1 MIRGDSQGTAIPEA
15 VASHQW
21 PKPSP
26 KSFFCCQ
33 VVGWFPKMVGFPNNN
48 GVFLLKMILLG
59 CFAGTTISGN
69 THIPKIVWTG

>member
-26 KSFFCCQ
+26 KSCQ
-33 VVGWFPKMVGFPNNN
+33 ELPGRGGEP
-48 GVFLLKMILLG
+48 
-59 CFAGTTISGN
+59 
-69 THIPKIVWTG
+69 